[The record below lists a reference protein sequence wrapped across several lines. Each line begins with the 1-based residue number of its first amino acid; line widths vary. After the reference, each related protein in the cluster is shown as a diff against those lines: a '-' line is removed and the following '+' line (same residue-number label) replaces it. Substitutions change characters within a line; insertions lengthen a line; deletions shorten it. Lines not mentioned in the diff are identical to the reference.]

1 MKLRL
6 AWALVQAALYTGAP
20 FMLWQAFVWLAAPK
34 PYVFASPFQAWSA
47 LTGPRG
53 ILVWEALGESVMVLA
68 AAVPFA
74 MAAGLGIALLIS
86 LYRAMGLL
94 LLPMLIGLF
103 ALPVYGLNRAFFS
116 VLEVGF
122 GTRVA
127 VAALILYFP
136 ILIAALVG
144 LRTID
149 PAVLEAAKLDGAGK
163 GRILISIMLPLA
175 GPALAGGLMAAGAV
189 APLALM
195 AAEQS
200 GLPGGLGQLILS
212 QLNRDIDL
220 AFAGMA
226 VLILMGL
233 SLFACADMARRLLS
247 AHAPDSF
254 QLLRT

>member
-1 MKLRL
+1 MRNLGPSIL
-6 AWALVQAALYTGAP
+6 HVCLYITAP
-20 FMLWQAFVWLAAPK
+20 FALWQGFVWVAAPK
-34 PYVFASPFQAWSA
+34 PYVFASPAHAWAA

-53 ILVWEALGESVMVLA
+53 VLVWQALWESLAVLA
-68 AAVPFA
+68 VALPIAIIA
-74 MAAGLGIALLIS
+74 GMALALLMS
-86 LYRAMGLL
+86 LFRTALSL
-94 LLPMLIGLF
+94 VLPTLIGLF
-103 ALPVYGLNRAFFS
+103 ALPIYGLNRAFFS

-122 GTRVA
+122 STRAA

-136 ILIAALVG
+136 ILIAGLVG

-149 PAVLEAAKLDGAGK
+149 PAVLEAAKLDGAGRL
-163 GRILISIMLPLA
+163 RILISIMIPLA

-220 AFAGMA
+220 SFAAMGL
-226 VLILMGL
+226 LILIGL
-233 SLFACADMARRLLS
+233 TLFALADGARRLLS
-247 AHAPDSF
+247 THTPDSF

>member
-1 MKLRL
+1 MSRL
-6 AWALVQAALYTGAP
+6 GLSILQACLYLAAP
-20 FMLWQAFVWLAAPK
+20 FALWQAFVWLAQPK
-34 PYVFASPFQAWSA
+34 AYVFATPQQAWAA
-47 LTGPRG
+47 LMGPRG
-53 ILVWEALGESVMVLA
+53 GLVWAAFGESLMVLA
-68 AAVPFA
+68 VALP
-74 MAAGLGIALLIS
+74 IALIAGMALALVMS
-86 LYRAMGLL
+86 LFRAGGLL
-94 LLPMLIGLF
+94 LLPALIGLF

-116 VLEVGF
+116 VVQVGF
-122 GTRVA
+122 GTRAA

-149 PAVLEAAKLDGAGK
+149 PAVLEAAKLDGAGRL
-163 GRILISIMLPLA
+163 RILFSVMLPLA

-220 AFAGMA
+220 SFAAMA
-226 VLILMGL
+226 LLILIGL
-233 SLFACADMARRLLS
+233 TLFALADGARRLLS
-247 AHAPDSF
+247 AHTQDSF